1 MQAIQDKEQTKI
13 KGKKR
18 TQELRYRLPAIIVS
32 DHNFVKKYY
41 LLQCPAL
48 KYTIFEEGKNPE
60 CLIQETLLGHPLTL
74 SQLFLYVFMNQIE
87 ATIDHE
93 AVPSAVLTS

>member
-18 TQELRYRLPAIIVS
+18 TQELRYRLPAIILG

-48 KYTIFEEGKNPE
+48 RYTIFEEGKKSRVVNSRNIIRTPPNFKSTFHVCIYE
-60 CLIQETLLGHPLTL
+60 PNRGNHR
-74 SQLFLYVFMNQIE
+74 S
-87 ATIDHE
+87 
-93 AVPSAVLTS
+93 

>member
-13 KGKKR
+13 KRKKR

-48 KYTIFEEGKNPE
+48 RYTIFEEGKKSRVVNSRNIIRTPPNFKSTFHVCIYE
-60 CLIQETLLGHPLTL
+60 PNRGNHR
-74 SQLFLYVFMNQIE
+74 S
-87 ATIDHE
+87 
-93 AVPSAVLTS
+93 

>member
-48 KYTIFEEGKNPE
+48 RYTIFEEGKKSRVVNSRNIIRTPPNFKSTFHVCIYE
-60 CLIQETLLGHPLTL
+60 PNRGNHR
-74 SQLFLYVFMNQIE
+74 S
-87 ATIDHE
+87 
-93 AVPSAVLTS
+93 